1 MDNSF
6 ILELQVPQMVISSKK
21 QKNHLFLIS
30 KIIKFVNSHN
40 SCFKFKFKS
49 EDLNRSY
56 GISKALKENMLQGN
70 MISIEQG
77 INIYHLLCQ
86 TIQNNVPGDI
96 VELGCYEGITSILIQ
111 KTLDQ
116 LKSDKILHVYDSF
129 EGLPDKSEKDDG
141 AFFKKGSLSTTKLNL
156 IGNFNKHRVKQP
168 IIHEGWFKDT
178 LPKELPEK
186 ICFAHLDGDFYSS
199 IAVSLEHVYPKLS
212 RNGIVIIDDYCDP
225 QIVNIPNNF
234 PGVKKATDEFLMNK
248 PEKIVILIAGNECH
262 AYFKKE

>member
-1 MDNSF
+1 MNNFF
-6 ILELQVPQMVISSKK
+6 ILELQEPQMVSFAKI
-21 QKNHLFLIS
+21 QKNHLILIS
-30 KIIKFVNSHN
+30 KIIKYVNSHN
-40 SCFKFKFKS
+40 SRIKIKFKS
-49 EDLNRSY
+49 DDLNRSC
-56 GISKALKENMLQGN
+56 GISKALKENTLQGN

-116 LKSDKILHVYDSF
+116 LNSDKILHVYDSF
-129 EGLPDKSEKDDG
+129 EGLPDKSEKDAG
-141 AFFKKGSLSTTKLNL
+141 ASFKKGSLRATKLNL
-156 IGNFNKHRVKQP
+156 IRNFNKHRVKQP

-199 IAVSLEHVYPKLS
+199 IAESLEHVYPKLS
-212 RNGIVIIDDYCDP
+212 RNAIVIIDDYCDP
-225 QIVNIPNNF
+225 QILNMSDKF

-248 PEKIVILIAGNECH
+248 PENIVILIAGNECH